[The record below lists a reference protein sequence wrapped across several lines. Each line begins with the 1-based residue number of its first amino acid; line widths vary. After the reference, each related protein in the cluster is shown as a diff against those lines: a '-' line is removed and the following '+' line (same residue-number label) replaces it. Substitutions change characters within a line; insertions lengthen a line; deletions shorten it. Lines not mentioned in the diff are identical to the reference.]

1 MREIPVELS
10 QCAKLKELD
19 LSNTFIISLPRE
31 LHLCSYLFDL
41 KLDGCPLKES
51 LSMHYNKGIDSIQSD
66 MKRKFDKK
74 SEKEELF
81 KKLANTVYPNEP
93 KEEVFKHVELLSTF
107 LKDCNPG
114 VVKPKPK
121 PLPGEERGSFRKTK

>member
-1 MREIPVELS
+1 
-10 QCAKLKELD
+10 
-19 LSNTFIISLPRE
+19 
-31 LHLCSYLFDL
+31 
-41 KLDGCPLKES
+41 
-51 LSMHYNKGIDSIQSD
+51 MHYTKGIDSIQGD

-74 SEKEELF
+74 TEKEELF
-81 KKLANTVYPNEP
+81 KKLSNTVYPNEP

-121 PLPGEERGSFRKTK
+121 PLPAILKG